1 MEHCNGMMYTVK
13 SGDTLYSISL
23 KYGVSLALLLR
34 VNPYVDVYNLQP
46 GETICI
52 PVKGEGQECP
62 TPYQGECR
70 ECSSAAGVRRETAE
84 GQGFMQAEDERRTE
98 DTASA
103 PMGKMTEARV
113 SEDADMPEDESDS
126 MESRVPM
133 ETGMPMDSRRS
144 MEMGMPMDSRRPMN
158 TCMQADVTKSDSEE
172 LQGTSYVTKE
182 GDTLEKL
189 LGLDSIPLMPGIVFY
204 RQK

>member
-103 PMGKMTEARV
+103 PMGTMTEARV

-126 MESRVPM
+126 MESRV
-133 ETGMPMDSRRS
+133 
-144 MEMGMPMDSRRPMN
+144 PMDSRRPMN